1 MRSRRG
7 QAWSVPAWREGGGEG
22 RGSCGLPARRD
33 VTLPRLATER
43 STGVFV
49 PVVAPLTAAM
59 RWRL

>member
-1 MRSRRG
+1 MRSSCG
-7 QAWSVPAWREGGGEG
+7 QAWLVPALREGGV
-22 RGSCGLPARRD
+22 RGTGLMRD

-43 STGVFV
+43 STGMFV